1 MENVSTWLM
10 AEENTRP
17 TMNRYGYM
25 FKRRMPDIDK
35 ALGLMRRDEGRPVL
49 DIGCAYGLTSK
60 AMLDEGFCVIA
71 NDLDEKHL
79 QVLADEVN
87 ADQRARLTLMVGNA
101 LELAIEESSL
111 AGALCFNVIHFMSGD
126 EIRSLFALVYKW
138 LAPGGV
144 FMVTTASPY
153 CAPSE
158 AFANTYYAKLNVDG
172 VEWPGEGAT
181 IEQALPDGSANRDQL
196 IRDTLHL
203 NGCEV
208 LAREAVAAG
217 FRLFTAS
224 HTSIAYESA
233 NGLAEAN
240 IAYAIVIKK

>member
-1 MENVSTWLM
+1 MT
-10 AEENTRP
+10 EENTRP
-17 TMNRYGYM
+17 TLNRYGYM

-158 AFANTYYAKLNVDG
+158 AFADTYYAKLNVDG
-172 VEWPGEGAT
+172 VEWPGDDNNAEHT
-181 IEQALPDGSANRDQL
+181 LPGVSSANQIVDDRF
-196 IRDTLHL
+196 HL

-208 LAREAVAAG
+208 LVREAAAAG
-217 FRLFTAS
+217 FRLFTVS
-224 HTSIAYESA
+224 HTNINYECA
-233 NGLAEAN
+233 NRLQEAA
-240 IAYAIVIKK
+240 IAYAILIKN